1 MQRLINLKLGT
12 KIYGVVALLSLVALA
27 IAALA
32 LSGMRTYNQL
42 AGEMERASQR
52 AVIAE
57 QINTLVFAVV
67 MDSRGIYMS
76 RDRAEAEKFGK
87 PLLQNLAKAQ
97 KLTEEWHSL
106 LTDDRKHELDSVV
119 AHVDEF
125 AKFRTELVRLGYEE
139 STAKAR
145 EFGDNDANRTNR
157 QNLNKQIEVVALA
170 NKAQIAELETAFAD
184 HYRTKMIELLALIV
198 LGVLAAAGL
207 SMATVIGFIARPV
220 AALTQIMKR
229 LASGETDLAV
239 PGADRGDELGEMS
252 RAVLVFK
259 ESMERA
265 AAAEDAKRREAE
277 AKEQRQGALDAL
289 VRHFGSDVDA
299 VVNAV
304 AETAVGMK
312 TTAEALAATAVETSR
327 RTITVESATEQASA
341 NVQTVA
347 SAAEELHASITEIG
361 RQVSHS
367 AEIAGKA
374 VAEANQTDRN
384 VAALAAAAQKIGEV
398 IQLIQDIASQT
409 NLLALNA
416 TIEAARA
423 GEAGKGFAVVASE
436 VKSLANQTAK
446 ATEDIS
452 AQIAAIQSATQAV
465 VAAIRGISTT
475 ITEMS
480 GIATTIASAIEEQ
493 GAATRE
499 IAGNVQEAAKG
510 TAEVSANLGTLTQSA
525 GANGKASQEMLA
537 TATTLAEQASVLR
550 GRVENFVDAVRAA

>member
-42 AGEMERASQR
+42 TGEMERASQR

-106 LTDDRKHELDSVV
+106 LPDDRKHELDTVV
-119 AHVDEF
+119 AHVNEF
-125 AKFRTELVRLGYEE
+125 AKFRTELVRLGYDE

-361 RQVSHS
+361 RQVGHS

-499 IAGNVQEAAKG
+499 IAGNVQQAAKG
-510 TAEVSANLGTLTQSA
+510 TAEVSANIGTLTRSA
-525 GANGKASQEMLA
+525 DANGKASQEMLA